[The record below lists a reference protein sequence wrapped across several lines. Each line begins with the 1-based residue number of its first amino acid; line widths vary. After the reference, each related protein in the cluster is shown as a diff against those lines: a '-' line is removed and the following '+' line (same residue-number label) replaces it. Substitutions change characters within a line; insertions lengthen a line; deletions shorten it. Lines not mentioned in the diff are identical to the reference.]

1 MPLTSSARRLGSK
14 TTDSLTAPAAESVS
28 VPSSFSIVSRSRPII
43 MLIIMSANAGCAL
56 RPAWNCFSSST
67 ITSQALF
74 ATALAVRGMSVSEA
88 ISPKT

>member
-1 MPLTSSARRLGSK
+1 
-14 TTDSLTAPAAESVS
+14 
-28 VPSSFSIVSRSRPII
+28 